1 MLKIFSILN
10 KKQKTAFFF
19 LFLFGFF
26 AMFLELAGITL
37 IIPIIYTLIEDDFF
51 NAYPQFE
58 FINAFFLYPSKE
70 NLIIYFLFS
79 ILIIYVLKNTF
90 LTFFQWYESK
100 FLNTTRENISHKL
113 FDNFLNKDMNFHIKT
128 NSSTLITNIRQ
139 DLGEYFNGL
148 QSAVTILIETVIVL
162 GIGIFLIIYE
172 PKASLVSGMILI
184 FSSYLY
190 YVLISSKIKRLGKDR
205 QAKEI
210 LRTQRLI
217 EGFGGVKEIK
227 SFNAEDLISKNYKKI
242 TTELASLY
250 TFINFLTKL
259 PKIYFELIA
268 ILGIVT
274 LTYILLQYHDSS
286 TRIIAS
292 IGVFSAAAFKTLP
305 SFNRIQNSFSNIKFT
320 EKAVSTIHSYFL
332 EDKTNNRNQDIIDIK
347 SNLKLE
353 NIWFNYDDRS
363 NNILE
368 NVNLNINLGEKISI
382 VGESGSGKSTLVD
395 IILGLQ
401 IPKKGKVYID
411 DKIIK
416 EKDSK
421 WFSSIGYVP
430 QDIFLFD
437 DTIEYNVTLKR
448 ASQVNTELLNLI
460 LDVCQ
465 LRNFVETQPEKTLSL
480 VGEKG
485 VKLSGGQK
493 QRIGIARALYKSP
506 KIIIFDEATNALDI
520 KIEKLLIE
528 NLTKN
533 FQKQSLIFI
542 THKRIPI
549 EKFDKKF
556 EIINRQLI
564 KI

>member
-1 MLKIFSILN
+1 M
-10 KKQKTAFFF
+10 
-19 LFLFGFF
+19 
-26 AMFLELAGITL
+26 
-37 IIPIIYTLIEDDFF
+37 
-51 NAYPQFE
+51 
-58 FINAFFLYPSKE
+58 
-70 NLIIYFLFS
+70 
-79 ILIIYVLKNTF
+79 
-90 LTFFQWYESK
+90 
-100 FLNTTRENISHKL
+100 
-113 FDNFLNKDMNFHIKT
+113 
-128 NSSTLITNIRQ
+128 
-139 DLGEYFNGL
+139 
-148 QSAVTILIETVIVL
+148 
-162 GIGIFLIIYE
+162 
-172 PKASLVSGMILI
+172 
-184 FSSYLY
+184 
-190 YVLISSKIKRLGKDR
+190 
-205 QAKEI
+205 
-210 LRTQRLI
+210 
-217 EGFGGVKEIK
+217 KEIK

-242 TTELASLY
+242 TTELANLY

-274 LTYILLQYHDSS
+274 LTYFLLQYHDSS

-305 SFNRIQNSFSNIKFT
+305 SFNRIQNSFSNIKYT

-332 EDKTNNRNQDIIDIK
+332 EDNLNNRSQVIKIK

-353 NIWFNYDDRS
+353 NICFNYDDRS

-382 VGESGSGKSTLVD
+382 IGESGSGKSTLVD

-411 DKIIK
+411 NEIIK
-416 EKDSK
+416 DKDSK

-448 ASQVNTELLNLI
+448 DTQVNTELLNLI

-465 LRNFVETQPEKTLSL
+465 LKNFVESQPEKTLSL

-506 KIIIFDEATNALDI
+506 KIIIFDEATNALDT
-520 KIEKLLIE
+520 KTEKLLIE

-542 THKRIPI
+542 THKRVPI

>member
-1 MLKIFSILN
+1 MLKIFSILD

-37 IIPIIYTLIEDDFF
+37 VIPIIYTLIEDDFF
-51 NAYPQFE
+51 NAYPRFE

-70 NLIIYFLFS
+70 NLTIYFLLL
-79 ILIIYVLKNTF
+79 ILIIYILKNTF

-113 FDNFLNKDMNFHIKT
+113 FDNFLNKDINFHIKK

-139 DLGEYFNGL
+139 DLAEYFNGL
-148 QSAVTILIETVIVL
+148 QSTVTILIETVIVL

-172 PKASLVSGMILI
+172 PKAFLASGVILI
-184 FSSYLY
+184 FFSYLY
-190 YVLISSKIKRLGKDR
+190 YVLTSSKLKRLGKDR
-205 QAKEI
+205 QAIEV

-242 TTELASLY
+242 TTELANLY

-274 LTYILLQYHDSS
+274 LTYFLLQYHDSS

-305 SFNRIQNSFSNIKFT
+305 SFNRIQNSFSNIKYT

-332 EDKTNNRNQDIIDIK
+332 EDNLNNRSQVIKIK

-353 NIWFNYDDRS
+353 NICFNYDDRS

-382 VGESGSGKSTLVD
+382 IGESGSGKSTLVD

-411 DKIIK
+411 NEIIK
-416 EKDSK
+416 DKDSK

-448 ASQVNTELLNLI
+448 DTQVNTELLNLI

-465 LRNFVETQPEKTLSL
+465 LKNFVESQPEKTLSL

-506 KIIIFDEATNALDI
+506 KIIIFDEATNALDT
-520 KIEKLLIE
+520 KTEKLLIE

-542 THKRIPI
+542 THKRVPI